1 MTGMHSKDY
10 GISVKCS
17 RTYPLPNVVP
27 RSTILIFHP
36 KGELHMRVGVL
47 GSGMVAQGLSARL
60 AELGHNVV
68 IGTRDAD
75 KLRGWQSSN
84 QRVLIGSFAET
95 AAHGEM
101 VINATNGAAS
111 LSALSM
117 AGDENL
123 TDKILVD
130 VSNPLDFS
138 DGFPPSLTVFGK
150 DSLAEQIQRAFP
162 MAKVVKTLNTVTA
175 RVMTHPLEVAN
186 GDHHVFI
193 SANDLEAKGHVTDVH
208 KSIRII
214 MGKTLWRDEHRH
226 AQHEGHEIKLISSR
240 RTEIA
245 PSTAT
250 CIMLSP
256 EQTFLSRGG
265 SSHFVLVPDLLHPQ
279 EYLQT

>member
-1 MTGMHSKDY
+1 
-10 GISVKCS
+10 
-17 RTYPLPNVVP
+17 
-27 RSTILIFHP
+27 
-36 KGELHMRVGVL
+36 
-47 GSGMVAQGLSARL
+47 MVAQGLSARL

-95 AAHGEM
+95 AAHGDI
-101 VINATNGAAS
+101 VINATNGAGS
-111 LSALSM
+111 LSALTM

-123 TDKILVD
+123 ADKILID

-162 MAKVVKTLNTVTA
+162 MTKVVKTLNTVTA

-193 SANDLEAKGHVTDVH
+193 SGNDADAKNQVTELLRSFGWINVFDLGD
-208 KSIRII
+208 I
-214 MGKTLWRDEHRH
+214 
-226 AQHEGHEIKLISSR
+226 
-240 RTEIA
+240 
-245 PSTAT
+245 STARGAEAYVLLWVRLYGALNT
-250 CIMLSP
+250 SMINVKIMK
-256 EQTFLSRGG
+256 
-265 SSHFVLVPDLLHPQ
+265 
-279 EYLQT
+279 

>member
-1 MTGMHSKDY
+1 
-10 GISVKCS
+10 
-17 RTYPLPNVVP
+17 
-27 RSTILIFHP
+27 
-36 KGELHMRVGVL
+36 
-47 GSGMVAQGLSARL
+47 MVAQGLSARL

-95 AAHGEM
+95 AAHGDM
-101 VINATNGAAS
+101 VINATNGAGS
-111 LSALSM
+111 LSALTM

-123 TDKILVD
+123 ADKILID

-162 MAKVVKTLNTVTA
+162 MTKVVKTLNTVTA

-193 SANDLEAKGHVTDVH
+193 SGNETDAKSQVTELLRSFGWINVFDLGD
-208 KSIRII
+208 I
-214 MGKTLWRDEHRH
+214 
-226 AQHEGHEIKLISSR
+226 
-240 RTEIA
+240 
-245 PSTAT
+245 STARGAEAYVLLWVRLYGALNT
-250 CIMLSP
+250 SMINVKIMK
-256 EQTFLSRGG
+256 
-265 SSHFVLVPDLLHPQ
+265 
-279 EYLQT
+279 